1 MDRTYKLLLLDEDE
15 ADRAVVR
22 SLLATGPLFH
32 ELSDTSSVANARR
45 ELARALY
52 DCFLVDFRLPE
63 NDGFALLHELR
74 EAQPSLP
81 IVVLTDQSDRETAV
95 AVMKAGASDFLA
107 KATATPQLVAQAIRG
122 AVRTHRAERA
132 ALTAREAQGLSEL
145 RYRFLAESIPQMV
158 WIAGADLALEY
169 VNRRTSDITGM
180 SLDDLQQKGLEV
192 VFHPD
197 DVPRSRALWERARKS
212 GVPYEHQHRMR
223 VASTG
228 EYRWVLSRAEP
239 FRDAAGTI
247 QQWFGTSTDIDAQKR
262 LEERQTAR
270 MHESEAARR
279 HAEELNR
286 AKDDFL
292 AVLSHEL
299 RTPLHS
305 ISGWLQ
311 ILRQSELPDARAR
324 EAIDSIDR
332 NTRSQTRLIEDL
344 LDVSRIVSGKL
355 SIQHNPVE
363 LGAVLRSAAEVV
375 APSAKA
381 RSVELVVE
389 LPTEPLGVV
398 RGDASRLQQVAWN
411 LLSNA
416 IKFSHPGGDVRL
428 EALREGAWLVLRVR
442 DHGAGIDP
450 AFLPLIFERFRQE
463 DSSTTRR
470 QGGLGLGLAIVK
482 HLVELHDGEI
492 KAHSEGEGTGAVF
505 TVRLPVAELGARE
518 APVTPEPQRLTA
530 PKRGGASLNGL
541 RVLLVDDDDDSREMM
556 MHALVMQG
564 ANVLEAASA
573 DECRALH
580 ARTLPQ
586 AIVSDIGMP
595 GEDGYS
601 LMRSVRAVDAD
612 VYAVALT
619 GYAADDDRERARRA
633 GFDAHLTKPVDLA
646 ALVKLLL
653 ERRRP

>member
-22 SLLATGPLFH
+22 RLIAAGPLFH
-32 ELSDTSSVANARR
+32 ELSDTSSVADARS
-45 ELARALY
+45 ELAAARY

-63 NDGFALLHELR
+63 SDGFALLHELR
-74 EAQPSLP
+74 EAHPSLP
-81 IVVLTDQSDRETAV
+81 IVVLTDQSDRDTAV
-95 AVMKAGASDFLA
+95 AVMKAGASDFLP

-158 WIAGADLALEY
+158 WIAGSDLSLEY
-169 VNRRTSDITGM
+169 VNRRTSDVTGL
-180 SLDDLQQKGLEV
+180 SLDELQQRGLEV

-197 DVPRSRALWERARKS
+197 DVPSSRALWDRARKS

-262 LEERQTAR
+262 LEERQAAR

-355 SIQHNPVE
+355 SIQHKAVE
-363 LGAVLRSAAEVV
+363 LGAVLRSAAAVV
-375 APSAKA
+375 APSAEA
-381 RSVELVVE
+381 RSVELVVD
-389 LPTEPLGVV
+389 LPAELGVV

-416 IKFSHPGGDVRL
+416 IKFSSLGGDVRL
-428 EALREGAWLVLRVR
+428 EARREGAWLVVRVR

-450 AFLPLIFERFRQE
+450 AFLPHIFERFRQE

-482 HLVELHDGEI
+482 HLVELHDGDIE
-492 KAHSEGEGTGAVF
+492 AHSAGEGTGALF
-505 TVRLPVAELGARE
+505 TVRLPAAELGARE
-518 APVTPEPQRLTA
+518 APVTPEPPPLA
-530 PKRGGASLNGL
+530 PKRGGAALSGL

-556 MHALVMQG
+556 MHALALQG
-564 ANVLEAASA
+564 ANVLEAANA
-573 DECRALH
+573 DECRTLH

-646 ALVKLLL
+646 ALVKLLF
-653 ERRRP
+653 ERRST